1 MTTDALDCHSRP
13 ALFSRVH
20 GAAGPTVLCLH
31 SSTGSQG
38 QWRGLA
44 AALSELA
51 RVITPDLH
59 GHGRSPAWPVGQATS
74 LHIDAPVSRDRRHTS
89 SWCSRATLN
98 SNVTRASG
106 GRLRRQA
113 WIDCGVMALPFVQ

>member
-74 LHIDAPVSRDRRHTS
+74 LHIDA
-89 SWCSRATLN
+89 RAAAHLLP
-98 SNVTRASG
+98 AEG
-106 GRLRRQA
+106 GVHLVAHSYGAAVALQ
-113 WIDCGVMALPFVQ
+113 MALDQPERVLSLTLY